1 MSVPLKRSAESEE
14 GRGAGGQGGGR
25 GLVLQVT
32 SQRMVQCLPLLVRD
46 LGT

>member
-1 MSVPLKRSAESEE
+1 MCHSKRSVESEE
-14 GRGAGGQGGGR
+14 GRGASGEGR
-25 GLVLQVT
+25 GTGLVLQVT